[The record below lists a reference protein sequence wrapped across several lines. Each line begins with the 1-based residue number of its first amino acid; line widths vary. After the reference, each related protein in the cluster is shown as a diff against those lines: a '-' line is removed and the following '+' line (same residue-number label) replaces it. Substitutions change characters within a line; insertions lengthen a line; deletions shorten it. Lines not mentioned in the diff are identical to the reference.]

1 MDQISETEYN
11 EFLKYKKHKKA
22 REDKKLQKAKNL
34 RDECENTFNEIQSLI
49 IPEVNSDLIYERNKF
64 IKKYIK
70 NKKYGVDK
78 YKLEK
83 SKEFKEYLLKELENR
98 SKLPEKS
105 EESFNS
111 YIKNKID
118 CEIGNF
124 AFQYISYL
132 SYRDVKEDM
141 YDIIEN
147 GSKEKDRYIYAIET
161 FAAKMKEKYSSYFDQ
176 N

>member
-1 MDQISETEYN
+1 MGQISESEYN
-11 EFLKYKKHKKA
+11 
-22 REDKKLQKAKNL
+22 NL

-70 NKKYGVDK
+70 NKKYGVDN

-83 SKEFKEYLLKELENR
+83 SKEFKDYLLKELDNR

-124 AFQYISYL
+124 AFQYI
-132 SYRDVKEDM
+132 
-141 YDIIEN
+141 
-147 GSKEKDRYIYAIET
+147 YILFEL
-161 FAAKMKEKYSSYFDQ
+161 
-176 N
+176 

>member
-1 MDQISETEYN
+1 MGQISESEYN
-11 EFLKYKKHKKA
+11 
-22 REDKKLQKAKNL
+22 KLQN
-34 RDECENTFNEIQSLI
+34 ECENTFNEIQSLI

-70 NKKYGVDK
+70 NKKNGDDK
-78 YKLEK
+78 YNLAKLYLFEA
-83 SKEFKEYLLKELENR
+83 YLLKELEKR
-98 SKLPEKS
+98 SKFAEKS

-118 CEIGNF
+118 SEIADF
-124 AFQYISYL
+124 AEDYITDL
-132 SYRDVKEDM
+132 SYRVVNG
-141 YDIIEN
+141 DIYKIFEN
-147 GSKEKDRYIYAIET
+147 DSKENDKITHAIEK